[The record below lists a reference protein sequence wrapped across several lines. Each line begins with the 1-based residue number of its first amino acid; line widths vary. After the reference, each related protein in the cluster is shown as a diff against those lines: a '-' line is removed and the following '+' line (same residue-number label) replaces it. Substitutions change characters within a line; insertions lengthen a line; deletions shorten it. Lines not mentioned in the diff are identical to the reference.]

1 VLIMSWYRIIQNS
14 HVGKNLSKS
23 KDFSWDLLQA
33 NTSWARIAPDKVV
46 MATGDR
52 AWLCQLSLGSNVER
66 FAQPAHNRISVATT
80 RQLLDGAI
88 AAASYAV
95 SSDLKPPAMTPLR
108 WVWRLA
114 GAYYL
119 CHPVSQLLEEAQEHF
134 ASAGREQLA
143 QWAAQKAQEERG
155 HDRLALLDI
164 QSMGYDA
171 EAVVNTLVPTA
182 AVNLMSYFAR
192 SVQDSDP
199 IDCVGYSY
207 TMERLALRV
216 GEEYIEKVEAIL
228 PPNVNATRCL
238 RAHSSV
244 GADAEHVEETL
255 EMIAELTPQERDR
268 VVRACYETAILC
280 FSPPKEGYLLD
291 AVLEPILKPLR
302 LDKSL

>member
-1 VLIMSWYRIIQNS
+1 MSWYRIIQNS
-14 HVGKNLSKS
+14 HVGKNFSKS

-52 AWLCQLSLGSNVER
+52 AWLCQLGLGSNAER
-66 FAQPAHNRISVATT
+66 FTQPASDRISVATT

-88 AAASYAV
+88 AAASHAV

-114 GAYYL
+114 GSYYL
-119 CHPVSQLLEEAQEHF
+119 CHCVPELLEEAQERF
-134 ASAGREQLA
+134 ALA
-143 QWAAQKAQEERG
+143 CRWNLVQWAAEKANEERG

-164 QSMGYDA
+164 ESMGYNA

-182 AVNLMSYFAR
+182 AANLMSYFAR
-192 SVQDSDP
+192 SVYDSDP

-207 TMERLALRV
+207 TMERLAMRV

-238 RAHSSV
+238 RTHSSV